1 MRNLKIKTKN
11 KDLTQYKVKISNKTI
26 QLPENINILYDKEN
40 LKYNIF
46 INPEQYFNFA
56 TKNRYELKYI
66 NFNVSISELLKK
78 KKDRYYLEEVSK
90 EDINIGD
97 VYVYV
102 HYNENFISKYKEI
115 RNYHLCLNNTLNN
128 NHHQMIT
135 SCHTS
140 DNSVGTMIVN
150 SNQCFRSDT
159 KFYKLFVKDITLIV
173 IDHIKGILDNIDNY
187 KYPEDIIPII
197 DDLDISDENKT
208 DLGNFTFNLVS
219 YLKNEI

>member
-1 MRNLKIKTKN
+1 MRNLKIKTEKESLEQEI
-11 KDLTQYKVKISNKTI
+11 LTKSI
-26 QLPENINILYDKEN
+26 QIPENITILYDKEN

-66 NFNVSISELLKK
+66 NFNVGISELLKK
-78 KKDRYYLEEVSK
+78 TKDKYYLEKVSK
-90 EDINIGD
+90 EDINPGD

-115 RNYHLCLNNTLNN
+115 RNYHLCLNNY
-128 NHHQMIT
+128 QGIT

-140 DNSVGTMIVN
+140 DRSVGTMIVN
-150 SNQCFRSDT
+150 TNQCFRSDT

-173 IDHIKGILDNIDNY
+173 IDYIKGILDNIDNY
-187 KYPEDIIPII
+187 KYPEDIMSII

-208 DLGNFTFNLVS
+208 DLGNFMFNLVS